1 MAEEAQATPA
11 ENAQSNPHRE
21 QESCAR
27 PGLPG
32 CAWENGPCRVLLEQG
47 HTRNMVPSLLMPCDG
62 QASLQAEV
70 LCVAVSSAN
79 VLDSG
84 RARLPW
90 VHPGL
95 LSFLPPSLPALPYS
109 PQSLP
114 SIHTDTHTRP
124 CIYTRLLHK
133 HFLSPPTLLLPSV
146 HRELVPDCP
155 GNQSN
160 SLLVTRPRIPGKGGG
175 GGQISCPCQEP
186 VGHLPA

>member
-11 ENAQSNPHRE
+11 ENAQSNPHCE

-47 HTRNMVPSLLMPCDG
+47 HTRNMVPSLLTPCDG

-114 SIHTDTHTRP
+114 STHAQAHAHTPAFTPACSTRISSAP
-124 CIYTRLLHK
+124 QHSVAFNSQGTGSGLPWQPEQLFISHETKDSGEGRRWEPEDR
-133 HFLSPPTLLLPSV
+133 FLSPA
-146 HRELVPDCP
+146 R
-155 GNQSN
+155 
-160 SLLVTRPRIPGKGGG
+160 SL
-175 GGQISCPCQEP
+175 
-186 VGHLPA
+186 